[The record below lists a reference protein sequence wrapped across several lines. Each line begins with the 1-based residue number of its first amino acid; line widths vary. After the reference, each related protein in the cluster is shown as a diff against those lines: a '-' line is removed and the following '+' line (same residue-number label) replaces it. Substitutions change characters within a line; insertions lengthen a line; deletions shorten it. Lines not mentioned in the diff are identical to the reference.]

1 MLAEAL
7 EELSK
12 CFGSASDPHGT
23 GVISRVN
30 WMVND
35 GLAGNMRGQ
44 RAGAAV
50 MLSHAF
56 GPMGVDIEAFQP
68 DGKGG
73 GALESGI
80 DSATRS
86 LPITLN
92 VRTGAAL
99 AEAMVVDMYVV
110 YDSIYWIDQGGKLQV
125 SM

>member
-1 MLAEAL
+1 
-7 EELSK
+7 
-12 CFGSASDPHGT
+12 
-23 GVISRVN
+23 
-30 WMVND
+30 MVND

-44 RAGAAV
+44 SAGGAV

-56 GPMGVDIEAFQP
+56 GAMGVDIEAFQP

-92 VRTGAAL
+92 VRTAL
-99 AEAMVVDMYVV
+99 AMVVDMYVV
-110 YDSIYWIDQGGKLQV
+110 YDSIYFIDQGGNLQV

>member
-1 MLAEAL
+1 
-7 EELSK
+7 
-12 CFGSASDPHGT
+12 
-23 GVISRVN
+23 
-30 WMVND
+30 MVND

-44 RAGAAV
+44 SAGGAV

-56 GPMGVDIEAFQP
+56 GAMGVDIEAFQP

-86 LPITLN
+86 LPISLN
-92 VRTGAAL
+92 VRTGAPL
-99 AEAMVVDMYVV
+99 AQAMIVDMYVV
-110 YDSIYWIDQGGKLQV
+110 YDSIYWIDEGGNLQV